1 MKYVWLNYE
10 YEKGFHISK
19 LIKQL
24 RVTCQQ
30 RQKHGMDIVVTGSSV
45 ITQWPMKYIALLKML
60 KESSEDI
67 ISYIRSMSDKTR
79 QYIPQGQTFL

>member
-1 MKYVWLNYE
+1 MGRML
-10 YEKGFHISK
+10 F
-19 LIKQL
+19 
-24 RVTCQQ
+24 
-30 RQKHGMDIVVTGSSV
+30 VTGSSV
-45 ITQWPMKYIALLKML
+45 KTQWSMKYIALLKML

>member
-1 MKYVWLNYE
+1 MGWML
-10 YEKGFHISK
+10 F
-19 LIKQL
+19 
-24 RVTCQQ
+24 
-30 RQKHGMDIVVTGSSV
+30 VTGSSV